1 MLNFFLIFITL
12 MAFGA
17 VHSLLASHQA
27 KQFAQRLIGVNVA
40 TATYRLVFNVL
51 AVATVFPALYLVFH
65 LPDRELYRFPA
76 PWDSVALGLQV
87 LAVLG
92 LLYSVY
98 QMDAWFFL
106 GLRQLGEPPQLGV
119 RYSIDSTSTPQLVTN
134 GLHRLVRHP
143 LYTTSLLVLYLA
155 SPMSLNWLAFAIS
168 CNVYF
173 FAGSIFEE
181 RKLVREFGN
190 AYRAYQQRVPRL
202 VPRPWRL
209 LKAGQASRP
218 ARPRR

>member
-1 MLNFFLIFITL
+1 MPLLIGYNPSMLNFLLIFITL
-12 MAFGA
+12 MAFG
-17 VHSLLASHQA
+17 VIHSLLASHEA
-27 KQFAQRLIGVNVA
+27 KQITQRLLGRNVA

-51 AVATVFPALYLVFH
+51 ALITILPALYLVFR
-65 LPDRELYRFPA
+65 LPDQELYRFPA
-76 PWDSVALGLQV
+76 PWDSIALGLQV
-87 LAVLG
+87 LAGVG

-134 GLHRLVRHP
+134 GLHRFARHP
-143 LYTTSLLVLYLA
+143 LYTTSLIVLYLA
-155 SPMSLNWLAFAIS
+155 SPMSLNWLAFAVS

-173 FAGSIFEE
+173 FVGSIFEE
-181 RKLVREFGN
+181 RKLVREFGA

-202 VPRPWRL
+202 LPRPWRW
-209 LKAGQASRP
+209 R
-218 ARPRR
+218 

>member
-1 MLNFFLIFITL
+1 MLNAIFIFLTL
-12 MAFGA
+12 IAFGA
-17 VHSLLASHQA
+17 VHSLLASHGA
-27 KQFAQRLIGVNVA
+27 KVFAQRLLGPNVA
-40 TATYRLVFNVL
+40 SATYRLLFNVL
-51 AVATVFPALYLVFH
+51 AFATLLPELYLVFR

-76 PWDSVALGLQV
+76 PWDSIALGLQV
-87 LAVLG
+87 LAGAG

-119 RYSIDSTSTPQLVTN
+119 RYSIDSTSTPQLVTD
-134 GLHRLVRHP
+134 GLHRFVRHP
-143 LYTTSLLVLYLA
+143 LYTTSLMVLYLA

-181 RKLVREFGN
+181 RKLVGEFG
-190 AYRAYQQRVPRL
+190 ASYRAYQQRVPRL
-202 VPRPWRL
+202 LPHPWRWF
-209 LKAGQASRP
+209 KSA
-218 ARPRR
+218 

>member
-1 MLNFFLIFITL
+1 MLNFFLIFVTL
-12 MAFGA
+12 MAFG
-17 VHSLLASHQA
+17 VIHSLLASHQA

-51 AVATVFPALYLVFH
+51 AVATILPALYLVFR

-87 LAVLG
+87 LASLG

-98 QMDAWFFL
+98 QMDAWFFF
-106 GLRQLGEPPQLGV
+106 GVRQLGEPPQLGV

-143 LYTTSLLVLYLA
+143 LYTTSLIVLYLA

-173 FAGSIFEE
+173 FVGSIFEE

-190 AYRAYQQRVPRL
+190 AYRAYQHRVPRL
-202 VPRPWRL
+202 LPRPWRL
-209 LKAGQASRP
+209 LRAGP
-218 ARPRR
+218 AF